1 MRPDTEFREAIVA
14 RLQGKVALIT
24 GGGRGIGRAAA
35 LLFAREGA
43 RVVIAEVAR
52 ADGEATA
59 AAIRQAGGEAQF
71 VATDVVSPE
80 QVEAAVKAAVDT
92 FGGLHVLY
100 NNAGG
105 ATPKDGKVTDMDLEE
120 FWRTIGVDLFGTFLG
135 CRFAIPVMVEGGGGS
150 IINTTSIR
158 AMIGTAGADAYSS
171 AKGGV
176 RALTQALALQW
187 AAHKVRVNAIAP
199 GVILT
204 GRVKA
209 LLREGDPIFQKSLLG
224 ASEPEDVAQMALY
237 LASDE
242 SRRVTGAILP
252 MDSGASAI

>member
-1 MRPDTEFREAIVA
+1 MG
-14 RLQGKVALIT
+14 RLEGKIALIT
-24 GGGRGIGRAAA
+24 GAGQGIGRAAA
-35 LLFAREGA
+35 RLFAAEGA
-43 RVVIAEVAR
+43 RVVVAEIAR
-52 ADGEATA
+52 DQGEATA
-59 AAIRQAGGEAQF
+59 KTIRDAGGEAVF
-71 VATDVVSPE
+71 VATDVREAPS
-80 QVEAAVKAAVDT
+80 VEAAVRAAVDR
-92 FGGLHVLY
+92 FGRLDVLY

-105 ATPKDGKVTDMDLEE
+105 ATARDGKVTEMALEE

-158 AMIGTAGADAYSS
+158 ALIGTAGADAYTS

-187 AAHKVRVNAIAP
+187 AAHNIRVNAIAP

-204 GRVKA
+204 ERVRG
-209 LLREGDPIFQKSLLG
+209 LLRADDPIFKKSVLG
-224 ASEPEDVAQMALY
+224 ASEPEDVARMALY

-242 SRRVTGAILP
+242 ARKVTGAVLP

>member
-1 MRPDTEFREAIVA
+1 VG

-43 RVVIAEVAR
+43 QLVIAEIAR
-52 ADGEATA
+52 AEGEATA
-59 AAIRQAGGEAQF
+59 AAIRDAGGHARF
-71 VATDVVSPE
+71 VATDVTVPA
-80 QVEAAVKAAVDT
+80 QVEAAVRAAVDG

-105 ATPKDGKVTDMDLEE
+105 ATPRDGKVTDMDLDE
-120 FWRTIGVDLFGTFLG
+120 FWRTIAVDLFGTFLG
-135 CRFAIPVMVEGGGGS
+135 CRFAIPAMVESGGGS

-158 AMIGTAGADAYSS
+158 AMVGTAGADAYSA

-176 RALTQALALQW
+176 RALTRALALQW
-187 AAHKVRVNAIAP
+187 AAHNIRVNAIAP

-204 GRVKA
+204 ERVKA
-209 LLREGDPIFQKSLLG
+209 LLREADPIYQKSLLG
-224 ASEPEDVAQMALY
+224 ASDPEDVAQMALY
-237 LASDE
+237 LASDA

-252 MDSGASAI
+252 VDSGASAI

>member
-1 MRPDTEFREAIVA
+1 MA
-14 RLQGKVALIT
+14 RLRGKVALIT

-43 RVVIAEVAR
+43 KVVIAEIAS
-52 ADGEATA
+52 ADGQATV
-59 AAIRQAGGEAQF
+59 AAIRDAGGEARF
-71 VATDVVSPE
+71 VATDVTRPE
-80 QVEAAVKAAVDT
+80 QVEAAVKTAVDT

-105 ATPKDGKVTDMDLEE
+105 ATPKDGKVTEMDLDE

-135 CRFAIPVMVEGGGGS
+135 CRFAIPVMAEGGGGS

-158 AMIGTAGADAYSS
+158 AMIGTAGADAYTS

-176 RALTQALALQW
+176 RALTRALALQW
-187 AAHKVRVNAIAP
+187 AAHNIRVNAIAP

-204 GRVKA
+204 ERVRA

-224 ASEPEDVAQMALY
+224 ASDPEDVAQMAVY

>member
-1 MRPDTEFREAIVA
+1 VG
-14 RLQGKVALIT
+14 RLEGNVALIT

-43 RVVIAEVAR
+43 QLVIAEIAR

-59 AAIRQAGGEAQF
+59 AAIREAGGHARF
-71 VATDVVSPE
+71 VATDVSVPE
-80 QVEAAVKAAVDT
+80 QVEAAVRVAVDA

-105 ATPKDGKVTDMDLEE
+105 GTPKDGKVTDIDLDE
-120 FWRTIGVDLFGTFLG
+120 FWRSIGVDLFGTFLG

-158 AMIGTAGADAYSS
+158 AMIGTAGADAYSA

-176 RALTQALALQW
+176 RALTRALALQW
-187 AAHKVRVNAIAP
+187 AAHNIRVNAIAP

-204 GRVKA
+204 ERVRA
-209 LLREGDPIFQKSLLG
+209 LLRDDDAIFGKSLLG
-224 ASEPEDVAQMALY
+224 PSDPEDVAQMALY